1 MHREEQIMDRVVQI
15 LNPMTSAR
23 VTRGRIRPESAKDLP
38 ALGVYLGADTPAE
51 PEAGTSFQKLDSNL
65 EIKVV
70 AIVTGKDTELDGQLS
85 SIRAEATQLIMA
97 DETLGLSFVILAREG
112 RAEEPGI
119 EGDAR
124 TFIAFREMAWTI
136 NYRKD
141 RRDPT

>member
-1 MHREEQIMDRVVQI
+1 MHREEQIMDRVIQI
-15 LNPMTSAR
+15 LGPITSAR

-38 ALGVYLGADTPAE
+38 ALGVYLGADAPVE
-51 PEAGTSFQKLDSNL
+51 PESGTSFQKMDSDL
-65 EIKVV
+65 EIKLV
-70 AIVTGKDTELDGQLS
+70 AIVTGRDDELDGQLS

-97 DETLGLSFVILAREG
+97 NETLGLPFVILTEEG

-124 TFIAFREMAWTI
+124 TFIAVREMAWTVT
-136 NYRKD
+136 YRRD